1 MCWDA
6 EMSINRWQT
15 PVVRIKGLHVLY
27 IAQHLYH
34 CKDAFYFVL
43 YLIGKARE
51 KLKWADGKAV
61 KAEIDMQVRYYKYMI
76 NIQVMYLK

>member
-1 MCWDA
+1 MTC
-6 EMSINRWQT
+6 T
-15 PVVRIKGLHVLY
+15 LHSSTAIPRQRCIL
-27 IAQHLYH
+27 L
-34 CKDAFYFVL
+34 C

-61 KAEIDMQVRYYKYMI
+61 KAEIDMQVRYYKYVI